1 MHKWQKYKTMC
12 GTGTYKFITAVTSGE
27 ETGSEWDTWK
37 TLTVSKI
44 FHFTSRILLKNKMR

>member
-44 FHFTSRILLKNKMR
+44 FHFFKSQDKI